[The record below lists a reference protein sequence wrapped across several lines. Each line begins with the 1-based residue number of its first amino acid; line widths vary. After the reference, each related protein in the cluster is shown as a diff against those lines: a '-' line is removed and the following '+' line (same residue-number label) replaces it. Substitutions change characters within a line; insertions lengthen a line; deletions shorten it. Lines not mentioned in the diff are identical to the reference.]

1 MPVDT
6 YSRSVFLNFPFDP
19 VYDKIFEAITFA
31 VSDCGFSP
39 CCAKEH
45 EDGGQP
51 RIQKIQ
57 RLIGQCR
64 FGIHDISRTELDTV
78 NNLPRFNMPF
88 ELGLFLGARRWG
100 PRQQRRKIALIL
112 DREPNRYQKFLSDI
126 AGQDIRAH
134 ENKPDEVIRA
144 VRNWLSN
151 NSRHMAMPSGSIVYR
166 RYLAFTQ
173 DLPALCTAQKLV
185 VADLTFNDLCRSI
198 AAWIKANR

>member
-19 VYDKIFEAITFA
+19 GYDPIFEAIVFA

-64 FGIHDISRTELDTV
+64 FGIHDISRTELDGV

-88 ELGLFLGARRWG
+88 ELGLFLGARQWG
-100 PRQQRRKIALIL
+100 DRQQRRKVALVL
-112 DREPNRYQKFLSDI
+112 DSEPHRYQKFLSDI

-134 ENKPDEVIRA
+134 GNKPDEVIRV

-151 NSRHMAMPSGSIVYR
+151 NSRRMAMPSGSIVHQ
-166 RYLAFTQ
+166 RYEAFTQ
-173 DLPALCTAQKLV
+173 DMPALCAAQKLV
-185 VADLTFNDLCRSI
+185 KDDLTFNDLCRLI
-198 AAWIKANR
+198 TAWIKVNR